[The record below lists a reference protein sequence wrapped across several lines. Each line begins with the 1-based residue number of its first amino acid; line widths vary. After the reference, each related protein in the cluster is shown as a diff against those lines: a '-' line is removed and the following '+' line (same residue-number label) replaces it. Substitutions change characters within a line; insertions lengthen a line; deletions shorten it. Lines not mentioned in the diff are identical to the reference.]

1 MANFFCLMREKDF
14 EKLVNQYS
22 EPLYWQ
28 IRRLVNNH
36 EDANDLLQ
44 NTFVKAWSKINE
56 FRNDAKISTWLYRI
70 AINES
75 IDFLRKQKNFN
86 GVSTDAE
93 DSVIANTLKSD
104 PYFDGDDIQVKLQTA
119 ISLLPP
125 AQKAV
130 FNMRY
135 FDEIPYSEI
144 SEITGTSE
152 GALKASYH
160 IAVQKISKYFKTN
173 D

>member
-44 NTFVKAWSKINE
+44 NTFVKAWSKIDE

-93 DSVIANTLKSD
+93 DAVIANTLKSD

-135 FDEIPYSEI
+135 FDEMPYSEI

>member
-36 EDANDLLQ
+36 EDASDLLQ
-44 NTFVKAWSKINE
+44 NTFVKAWSKIDE

-93 DSVIANTLKSD
+93 DAVIANTLKSD

>member
-1 MANFFCLMREKDF
+1 MTEKDF

-44 NTFVKAWSKINE
+44 NTFLKAWTKIDE
-56 FRNDAKISTWLYRI
+56 FRNDSKLSTWLYRI

-75 IDFLRKQKNFN
+75 IDFLRKQKNLLD
-86 GVSTDAE
+86 VSTDE
-93 DSVIANTLKSD
+93 ENSFIANSLKSD

-135 FDEIPYSEI
+135 FNEMPYSEI

-160 IAVQKISKYFKTN
+160 IAVQKISNYFKTT

>member
-44 NTFVKAWSKINE
+44 NTFVKAWSKIDE

-93 DSVIANTLKSD
+93 DAVIANTLKSD

>member
-1 MANFFCLMREKDF
+1 MGEKDF
-14 EKLVNQYS
+14 EKLVNKYS

-28 IRRLVNNH
+28 IRRLVNSH
-36 EDANDLLQ
+36 EDASDLLQ
-44 NTFVKAWSKINE
+44 NTFLKAWSKIDE
-56 FRNDAKISTWLYRI
+56 FRNDAKLSTWLYRI

-86 GVSTDAE
+86 GVSADAE
-93 DSVIANTLKSD
+93 DAIIANTLKSD

-135 FDEIPYSEI
+135 FDEMPYSKI

-160 IAVQKISKYFKTN
+160 IAVQKISKYIKTN